1 MASSLP
7 ASVGEQQQE
16 GWVVTS
22 PAQWCHGSAGP
33 GHQSRGHRAN
43 AANSDS
49 SRQASTRHSFHFRC
63 CFFLFPLFSAE
74 PQGRTLDV
82 FGCSWCSSG
91 GRYYSIW
98 NISVLWVTKCACN
111 VQISGDSPNN
121 LWTVKPAV
129 VSRCGGVSAAL
140 PINLNREV
148 EPVKSKITALVWKK
162 NVGKIKSN
170 QTKLFLFPEKDFG
183 VWLCFKP
190 FWLCKINKIFAKASL
205 KLQVM

>member
-7 ASVGEQQQE
+7 ASAAKQQQE
-16 GWVVTS
+16 GCVVTS
-22 PAQWCHGSAGP
+22 PAQPSPAQPSPAQPSPVVAWLRRAGP
-33 GHQSRGHRAN
+33 PEPGHRAN

-63 CFFLFPLFSAE
+63 CFFLFPLFSAA

-111 VQISGDSPNN
+111 VQISRDTPNN

-140 PINLNREV
+140 PINLNRKV
-148 EPVKSKITALVWKK
+148 EPVKSKITALVLKK
-162 NVGKIKSN
+162 NVKKIKSN
-170 QTKLFLFPEKDFG
+170 QMKLFLLPKKGFK
-183 VWLCFKP
+183 VWLCFKS
-190 FWLCKINKIFAKASL
+190 F
-205 KLQVM
+205 

>member
-1 MASSLP
+1 MSEQLP
-7 ASVGEQQQE
+7 WWGRWS
-16 GWVVTS
+16 GWDRVSTG
-22 PAQWCHGSAGP
+22 ARP
-33 GHQSRGHRAN
+33 GLACTTGTGHRRSLAPAPDT

-63 CFFLFPLFSAE
+63 CFFLFPLFSAA

-111 VQISGDSPNN
+111 VQIPGDTPNN

-140 PINLNREV
+140 PINLNRKV
-148 EPVKSKITALVWKK
+148 EPVKSKITALVSKESVK
-162 NVGKIKSN
+162 KIKSN
-170 QTKLFLFPEKDFG
+170 QMKLFLLPKKG
-183 VWLCFKP
+183 LKVWLCFKS
-190 FWLCKINKIFAKASL
+190 F
-205 KLQVM
+205 